1 VCVRLDVW
9 LLAGAALVIVSIV
22 AVRLSYRMGL
32 PSLLAYLGLG
42 LLLGESGLGIR
53 FDNAELAQVLGMA
66 ALVVILTEGGLTTN
80 WKDVRPGIPV
90 ALSLATVGTAV
101 SIVVIA
107 VTGHYLI
114 ELDWRLAFLLGA
126 VLAPTD
132 SAAVFSVLRRLPLP
146 RRLAGILEAESG
158 FNDAPVVIIVLM
170 LSSTHGHPPG
180 LWSLLGILT
189 YELVVGAVMG
199 LVIGPLGAY
208 ALRRV
213 ALPASGLYPIAVLSL
228 ALGSYGAATLLHA
241 SGFLACYLCALALGN
256 ARLPHRPATRGFA
269 EGLAWLS
276 QIGLFVM
283 LGLLASPSELPEQV
297 VPGLIVGS
305 VLVLVARPLSVLV
318 STLGFGISWREK
330 VFLSWAGLRGAVPI
344 VLATVPM
351 TNAVPG
357 AQRLFALVFVVVVV
371 FTLLQGPTL
380 PVFARLCGVTVD
392 GEPREIQV
400 EAAPLQ
406 ELDADLLEV
415 RVPPESQLSGVEIF
429 ELRLPAKASI
439 TLIVR
444 EGRSFVP
451 GPTDEIRGGDVLLV
465 VATAAARD
473 EAERRL
479 RAISRRGKLAGWF
492 GETGE

>member
-1 VCVRLDVW
+1 MRLDVW
-9 LLAGAALVIVSIV
+9 MLSGAALVIVSIV
-22 AVRLSYRMGL
+22 AVRLSYRIGL

-42 LLLGESGLGIR
+42 LLLGESGFGIR
-53 FDNAELAQVLGMA
+53 FDNAELAQTLGLA

-90 ALSLATVGTAV
+90 ALSLATIGTAV
-101 SIVVIA
+101 SVVVVA
-107 VTGHYLI
+107 LTGHYLI
-114 ELDWRLAFLLGA
+114 GFDWRLAFLLGA

-146 RRLAGILEAESG
+146 RRLAGSLEAESG
-158 FNDAPVVIIVLM
+158 FNDAPVVIIVVM
-170 LSSTHGHPPG
+170 LSSGHGHPPG
-180 LWSLLGILT
+180 LWSLLAILL
-189 YELVVGAVMG
+189 YELVVGAVVG

-283 LGLLASPSELPEQV
+283 LGLLASPSELPVQV
-297 VPGLIVGS
+297 LPGLIAGF
-305 VLVLVARPLSVLV
+305 VLVLLARPLSVLI

-330 VFLSWAGLRGAVPI
+330 AFLSWAGLRGAVPI

-357 AQRLFALVFVVVVV
+357 AQRMFALVFVVVVV

-392 GEPREIQV
+392 GEPRELQV
-400 EAAPLQ
+400 EAAPLE

-415 RVPPESQLSGVEIF
+415 RVPPDSQLSGVEIF
-429 ELRLPAKASI
+429 ELRLPTGASI

-444 EGRSFVP
+444 DGQSFVP